1 MTKFL
6 AITVILLAACGC
18 SSVNG
23 GSRYSNALNLQEER
37 MTRTE
42 QHILRLYYF
51 QAHAEC
57 FTRYNYCRLSKS
69 DKECWTPHEQCVINV
84 DKQYRGKI

>member
-1 MTKFL
+1 MTKL
-6 AITVILLAACGC
+6 LILIAITMACGC

-23 GSRYSNALNLQEER
+23 GYRSNTAQLQEDR
-37 MTRTE
+37 MLRIEE
-42 QHILRLYYF
+42 QINRLYYF
-51 QAHAEC
+51 QAHNEC